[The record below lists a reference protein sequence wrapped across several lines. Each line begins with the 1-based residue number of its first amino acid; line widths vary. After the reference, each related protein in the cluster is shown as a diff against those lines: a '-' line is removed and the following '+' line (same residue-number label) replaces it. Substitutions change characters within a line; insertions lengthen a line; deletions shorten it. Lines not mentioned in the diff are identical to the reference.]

1 MINCNTH
8 SWDLSLFFFFWI
20 RWEIFKRPQEQFK
33 PYVLKQRFNLYSYFF
48 CFNKILLGK
57 ESEIKW
63 PTSITLFWIY
73 SFQKGLKQ
81 TVITSKIPATKRS
94 MERFLFCV
102 KALLHTT
109 SSGCSFWMG
118 MQYTSLVFLWV
129 FYFGG
134 GGGCWGLGGRGAL
147 NYAHSNILECVDLC
161 ADLDCDMY
169 CAGVFV
175 KSCITRV
182 LLLEK
187 KKLSWD
193 WKTNLHTFNPL

>member
-1 MINCNTH
+1 MLSSFWLLAGPLQYVQWAYNPIGMIRCTK
-8 SWDLSLFFFFWI
+8 SLVAWLIEIHILEIWAFFFWI

-33 PYVLKQRFNLYSYFF
+33 PYVLKQRFNLYSYIF

-63 PTSITLFWIY
+63 PTSITLFWFY

-129 FYFGG
+129 FFWVGWKG
-134 GGGCWGLGGRGAL
+134 
-147 NYAHSNILECVDLC
+147 SLELC
-161 ADLDCDMY
+161 
-169 CAGVFV
+169 
-175 KSCITRV
+175 
-182 LLLEK
+182 LL
-187 KKLSWD
+187 
-193 WKTNLHTFNPL
+193 